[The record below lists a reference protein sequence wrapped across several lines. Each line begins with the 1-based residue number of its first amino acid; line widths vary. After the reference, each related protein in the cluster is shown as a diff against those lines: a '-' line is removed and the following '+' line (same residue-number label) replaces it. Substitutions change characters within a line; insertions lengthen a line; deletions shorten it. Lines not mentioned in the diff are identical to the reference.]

1 MLDRVEDR
9 VDVIEQP
16 TAWAFC
22 QMEVRPRVE
31 DDVATVRIG
40 RVPRPGIAHAAAD
53 PDSAAGKRS
62 ASSLAG
68 RAWR

>member
-1 MLDRVEDR
+1 
-9 VDVIEQP
+9 
-16 TAWAFC
+16 
-22 QMEVRPRVE
+22 MEARPRVE

-53 PDSAAGKRS
+53 PDSAAVKRS

-68 RAWR
+68 RAWM